1 MSIALHISRLLLR
14 LFVSVSRVEEE
25 YDDYGGIDY
34 IAIVDVVDHEMTW
47 QFPTNNFNNSP
58 AFPEEIPE
66 QQFLSIL
73 GNVLTIPDHFRSL
86 FILERGKS
94 TN

>member
-1 MSIALHISRLLLR
+1 MIFWKKDDSNYEELSIALLISRLLLR

-34 IAIVDVVDHEMTW
+34 IAIVDVVEHEMTW
-47 QFPTNNFNNSP
+47 QFLTNIFNNSS

-66 QQFLSIL
+66 QRFLS
-73 GNVLTIPDHFRSL
+73 NF
-86 FILERGKS
+86 LEMS
-94 TN
+94 